1 MKNAREKVNTLIL
14 SIYRDLAEGFVESI
28 IPDQKAE
35 VIIGDFAVT
44 FNIVAGD
51 PGQESAFEEQVSNA
65 DAMAVVVRFLDVLSL
80 DKIRNIYR
88 HLPNDINLPMAVF
101 LLRDKGEMDFKISC
115 PSCGQKLWLRD
126 TDIGKRGRCP
136 NCKKPFVILSQADH
150 LRAQLMLPE
159 SVPIVKVVQGDLESF
174 RTALGQLL
182 ASLATGI
189 KPADAALKIEALNS
203 ATVPIQIQDN

>member
-1 MKNAREKVNTLIL
+1 MKNARKKVNTLIL

-126 TDIGKRGRCP
+126 TDVGKRGRCP

-189 KPADAALKIEALNS
+189 KPADAALNIEALNN